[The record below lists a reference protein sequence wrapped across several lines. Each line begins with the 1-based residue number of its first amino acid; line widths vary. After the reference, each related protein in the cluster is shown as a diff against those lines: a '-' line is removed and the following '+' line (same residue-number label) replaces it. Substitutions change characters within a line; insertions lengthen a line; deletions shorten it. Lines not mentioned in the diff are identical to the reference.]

1 MEPYTKVPFTHSF
14 KSINILRSISSTFH
28 HQYNNNYYLHAQHLD
43 PEYLQF
49 LEQLAKPV
57 ENLPSAEIQLEKR
70 DAQRSGS

>member
-14 KSINILRSISSTFH
+14 KSINILRSISSN
-28 HQYNNNYYLHAQHLD
+28 YYYLHAQHLD

-70 DAQRSGS
+70 DAERSGS